1 MLPLMNGY
9 DVLKYMRAQ
18 KVWSPVLMLT
28 AKDGEY
34 DQTDAFELG
43 ADDYVTKPFSTPVL
57 LARLQALARRGAPE
71 RPVPSPWAA
80 SAWTPPPAGSP
91 ARAARSS

>member
-1 MLPLMNGY
+1 VLDIMLPLMNGY

-43 ADDYVTKPFSTPVL
+43 ADDYVTKPFSTPCCWP
-57 LARLQALARRGAPE
+57 ASRR
-71 RPVPSPWAA
+71 WL
-80 SAWTPPPAGSP
+80 AGSP
-91 ARAARSS
+91 RSGRSRSPSVA

>member
-1 MLPLMNGY
+1 MLC
-9 DVLKYMRAQ
+9 
-18 KVWSPVLMLT
+18 

-57 LARLQALARRGAPE
+57 LARLQALAVGAL
-71 RPVPSPWAA
+71 PSGRWP
-80 SAWTPPPAGSP
+80 
-91 ARAARSS
+91 